1 MVRTRT
7 GCIFG
12 EFVMLKSL
20 TKVGNSHAILL
31 DKVIMDLLGI
41 DANGKINLT
50 VNGGSLVITP
60 VEPAADNA
68 KFEAAAERAEKKFD
82 KLLTRLA

>member
-1 MVRTRT
+1 
-7 GCIFG
+7 
-12 EFVMLKSL
+12 MLKSL

-41 DANGKINLT
+41 DANGKINLM
-50 VNGGSLVITP
+50 VDGGSLVITP
-60 VEPAADNA
+60 VEPAVDNA

-82 KLLTRLA
+82 KLLTRLS

>member
-1 MVRTRT
+1 
-7 GCIFG
+7 
-12 EFVMLKSL
+12 MLKSL

-82 KLLTRLA
+82 KLLTRLS

>member
-82 KLLTRLA
+82 KLLTRLS

>member
-1 MVRTRT
+1 
-7 GCIFG
+7 
-12 EFVMLKSL
+12 MLKSL

-41 DANGKINLT
+41 DAGSRVNLT
-50 VNGGSLVITP
+50 VDGGSLVITP

-68 KFEAAAERAEKKFD
+68 KFKAASERAEKKFD

>member
-1 MVRTRT
+1 
-7 GCIFG
+7 
-12 EFVMLKSL
+12 MLKSL

-41 DANGKINLT
+41 DADSRVNLT
-50 VNGGSLVITP
+50 VDGGSLVITP
-60 VEPAADNA
+60 VDPVADNA
-68 KFEAAAERAEKKFD
+68 KFEAATERAEKKFD

>member
-1 MVRTRT
+1 
-7 GCIFG
+7 
-12 EFVMLKSL
+12 MLKSL
-20 TKVGNSHAILL
+20 TRVGNSHAILL

-41 DANGKINLT
+41 DASSKINLT

-82 KLLTRLA
+82 KLLTRLS

>member
-1 MVRTRT
+1 
-7 GCIFG
+7 
-12 EFVMLKSL
+12 MLKSL

-31 DKVIMDLLGI
+31 DKVILDLLGI
-41 DANGKINLT
+41 NADSRVNLT
-50 VNGGSLVITP
+50 VDGGSLVITP
-60 VEPAADNA
+60 VEPTVDNA

>member
-1 MVRTRT
+1 
-7 GCIFG
+7 
-12 EFVMLKSL
+12 MLKSL

-41 DANGKINLT
+41 DADSRVNLT
-50 VNGGSLVITP
+50 VDGGSLVITP
-60 VEPAADNA
+60 VEPVADNA

>member
-1 MVRTRT
+1 
-7 GCIFG
+7 
-12 EFVMLKSL
+12 MLKPL

-41 DANGKINLT
+41 DADSRVNLT
-50 VNGGSLVITP
+50 VDGGSLVITP

-68 KFEAAAERAEKKFD
+68 KFEAAAKRAEKKFNN
-82 KLLTRLA
+82 LLTQVK